1 MTKCHRNAAAR
12 LKAYLCLSCCTF
24 LSYLIGPPVYPASQ
38 AADSVRTGEQNAAP
52 GEQYGPE
59 NLLKTVK
66 TPFTCGET
74 QDPSKPAAD
83 DIGPIEMSL
92 EDPRARRSLG
102 DRLFQTRLYLPDKM
116 SLGKVAEF
124 TVKGR
129 PGKWVALAMA
139 DKDAGAKPIF
149 GHKLRLGP
157 DRKLVAVAKIPES
170 GVAKLLVETPIQGDL
185 VGSNLYFEAAVWSKA
200 DMRDME
206 LAQCVTMQEGQSAT
220 NAVLISP
227 QFIYKKGLK
236 IVPTTTTNGLQ
247 KTSGLSANQP

>member
-1 MTKCHRNAAAR
+1 MSQRNAASR
-12 LKAYLCLSCCTF
+12 LKVYICLSYVLYAFGCTGG
-24 LSYLIGPPVYPASQ
+24 Y
-38 AADSVRTGEQNAAP
+38 AADSDAQF
-52 GEQYGPE
+52 GPE

-74 QDPSKPAAD
+74 QEESSAHPDELGTID
-83 DIGPIEMSL
+83 MSIK
-92 EDPRARRSLG
+92 DQAGRRSLG

-116 SLGKVAEF
+116 SLGRVAEF

-139 DKDAGAKPIF
+139 DKDSGAKPIF

-157 DRKLVAVAKIPES
+157 DRKLVAIAKIPES

-185 VGSNLYFEAAVWSKA
+185 VGSNLYFEAAVWSKP

-206 LAQCVTMQEGQSAT
+206 LAQCVPMLEGQSAG
-220 NAVLISP
+220 NAVQVSA
-227 QFIYKKGLK
+227 QFIYKKGVK
-236 IVPTTTTNGLQ
+236 IVPTTTTNSLQ
-247 KTSGLSANQP
+247 KTSGLSANKP